1 MARWLPGLVSDPP
14 LDPSAEEGRRLLREE
29 LGKLAYD
36 TEGSVLDRLQRW
48 VNERLEGLAGQGSD
62 FVGRLLLLLLAAALV
77 ILAVLVVVRL
87 RGGPRA
93 ARQGAVEG
101 SVLGEESLTAEE
113 YRARARAAEARGD
126 HSAALLDWFRAIA
139 RSGDERALL
148 DDQPGRTA
156 HELVRALGPFFPG
169 ERAALVSAGDRFDDV
184 RYGGRVVGEPEA
196 STMREL
202 DQVIA
207 RARPQHHAAHA
218 EGDGLVAPGRWA
230 R

>member
-1 MARWLPGLVSDPP
+1 MPRWLPGPVSDPP

-29 LGKLAYD
+29 LDKLAYD

-48 VNERLEGLAGQGSD
+48 VNEQLEGLVGQGSD
-62 FVGRLLLLLLAAALV
+62 VVGRLLLLLLAAGLV
-77 ILAVLVVVRL
+77 ILVALVVVRL

-93 ARQGAVEG
+93 ARQGGVED

-113 YRARARAAEARGD
+113 YRARARAAAARGD

-148 DDQPGRTA
+148 DDRPGRTA
-156 HELVRALGPFFPG
+156 HELVRALGPFFP
-169 ERAALVSAGDRFDDV
+169 EQREALVAAGDRFDDV
-184 RYGGRVVGEPEA
+184 RYGGRVAGEAE
-196 STMREL
+196 SGTMREL
-202 DQVIA
+202 DRALA
-207 RARPQHHAAHA
+207 RARPRHDTGHA
-218 EGDGLVAPGRWA
+218 EGDDLVAPGRWA